1 MRKTLYSA
9 GILGV
14 SAVVPSQVR
23 KNDYWRDIRFDSR
36 ADGKNPFKGI
46 EERRVFPDN
55 LLPSDVEAE
64 VGRRALR
71 NANLSPDEIDLVMVQ
86 SMVPDEILPENACLV
101 QYKLGLKNAGA
112 WTIDTC
118 CSSFVTAIVSAAN
131 LIATGEFKK
140 ILIINSALCSRHADK
155 GDYLSVVLGDAAGA
169 IVMGVV
175 ADDKGYLAS
184 FCTSHG
190 EYHQGF
196 TVKIRQP
203 YFQDELAPE
212 AKERKLLTYNYD
224 VTKRVGRHSIED
236 MKFVLNKVL
245 EKSQLRPEQIDLF
258 LSHQPCYWAHEAWRD
273 CIGIKPEKSYQTFKK
288 YGNIGSATIPV
299 NLFEAVS
306 QGMLKEG
313 SYLLMASAGAG
324 KNEIAAVL
332 RWGR

>member
-1 MRKTLYSA
+1 MRKTLYPA

-23 KNDYWRDIRFDSR
+23 TNDYWQDVRFDLPP
-36 ADGKNPFKGI
+36 GKNPFQGI
-46 EERRVFPDN
+46 EERRVFPEN

-118 CSSFVTAIVSAAN
+118 CSSFLTAIVTAAN
-131 LIATGEFKK
+131 LIATGEYKK

-175 ADDKGYLAS
+175 ADDRGYLAS

-196 TVKIRQP
+196 TVQFRQP
-203 YFQDELAPE
+203 RYQDVPE
-212 AKERKLLTYNYD
+212 MKERKLLTYNYD
-224 VTKRVGRHSIED
+224 ITKRIGRSSIED

-245 EKSQLRPEQIDLF
+245 AKAQLRPEQINLF
-258 LSHQPCYWAHEAWRD
+258 LSHQPCYWAHAAWRD
-273 CIGIKPEKSYQTFKK
+273 SIGIKPENSYQTFSK

-299 NLFEAVS
+299 NLFEAVNK
-306 QGMLKEG
+306 GMLKDG
-313 SYLLMASAGAG
+313 DYLLMASAGAG
-324 KNEIAAVL
+324 KNEIAVVL
-332 RWGR
+332 RWGK